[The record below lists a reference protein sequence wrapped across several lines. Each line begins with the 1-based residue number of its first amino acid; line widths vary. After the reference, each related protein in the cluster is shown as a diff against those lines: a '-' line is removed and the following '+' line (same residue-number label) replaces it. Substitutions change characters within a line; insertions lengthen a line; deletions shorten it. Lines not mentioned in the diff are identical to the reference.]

1 MCSIDRNE
9 KNDVTGDFIANIIR
23 LTANKIVFCV
33 KKSLY
38 AHESE
43 RRLNK

>member
-9 KNDVTGDFIANIIR
+9 KNDFTGDFIANIIR

-33 KKSLY
+33 KKVCMRMK
-38 AHESE
+38 A
-43 RRLNK
+43 RGD